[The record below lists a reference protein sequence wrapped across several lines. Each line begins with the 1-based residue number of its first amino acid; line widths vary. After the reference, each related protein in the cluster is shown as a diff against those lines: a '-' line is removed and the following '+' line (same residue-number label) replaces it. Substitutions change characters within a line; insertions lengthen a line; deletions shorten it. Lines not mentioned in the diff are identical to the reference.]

1 MGAKKM
7 SLIFHRNCENTGK
20 ISCLHVTLH
29 FVKYEIYFLGL
40 PSEIFF
46 QFYWC
51 YYNNNQLLL
60 KPLKTVKNSVIN
72 YALYYSGT
80 RLKINITQ
88 LSNGFRIKCL
98 LHTMLN
104 TCYV

>member
-1 MGAKKM
+1 M
-7 SLIFHRNCENTGK
+7 SLRFHRNFEITGK

-88 LSNGFRIKCL
+88 FSNRSRIKCL